1 MQEITIKGIPTQ
13 EIATRLMNVAT
24 ALIDAYTENEA
35 RKLTVEKEA
44 EVLEAKDCFRLA
56 NRLKPLIERAEV
68 VAEPVIEVPVV
79 EEPKVEEPTEPV
91 IEEPVEEVK
100 EPIVEPKEL

>member
-1 MQEITIKGIPTQ
+1 MEITIKGIPTK

-44 EVLEAKDCFRLA
+44 EVLEAKDSFRLA
-56 NRLKPLIERAEV
+56 NKLKPLIERVEV
-68 VAEPVIEVPVV
+68 EPIIEDKVV
-79 EEPKVEEPTEPV
+79 EP
-91 IEEPVEEVK
+91 IK
-100 EPIVEPKEL
+100 EPIKVEL